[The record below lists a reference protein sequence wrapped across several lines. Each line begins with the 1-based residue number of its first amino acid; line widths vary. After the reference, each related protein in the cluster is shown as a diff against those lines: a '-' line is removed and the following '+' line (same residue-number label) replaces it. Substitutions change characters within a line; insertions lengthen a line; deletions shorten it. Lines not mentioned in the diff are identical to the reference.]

1 MYPRSVHLQVFLVAD
16 MGVLNVLKEIVDF
29 DIICEIVFE
38 SFTHVWHRDNYIWGD
53 IEDTEGII

>member
-1 MYPRSVHLQVFLVAD
+1 

-53 IEDTEGII
+53 IEDTEGIIQGKSMYTNVAD